1 MTGEPTSTTLSREF
15 SEPDA
20 RPTPWD
26 TALRALTSAEV
37 FWLSTV
43 RPDGRP
49 HVTPLLAIW
58 QDGSAWFTTGAGE
71 RKAKNLAAN
80 PEVVLTTGRDTLD
93 EGLDLTV
100 EGRARR
106 RTEAEPLR
114 RLADAYAAKYGPDWA
129 FEARD
134 GALHHAEG
142 GSALLFEIVPSRV
155 FGFAKGAYSQT
166 RWDFRSDAA

>member
-1 MTGEPTSTTLSREF
+1 MAAEPTTTLNPEF
-15 SEPDA
+15 SEPDVP
-20 RPTPWD
+20 PTPWA
-26 TALRALTSAEV
+26 TALRALAEAEI

-58 QDGSAWFTTGAGE
+58 QDGRAWFTTGPGE

-80 PEVVLTTGRDTLD
+80 PEVVLTTGRDTLHQ
-93 EGLDLTV
+93 GLDLSI

-106 RTEAEPLR
+106 STDAEALR
-114 RLADAYAAKYGPDWA
+114 RLADAYAAKYGQDWA
-129 FEARD
+129 FEARE

-142 GSALLFEIVPSRV
+142 GSALLFELTPSRV
-155 FGFAKGAYSQT
+155 FGFAKNPYSQT
-166 RWDFRSDAA
+166 RWDFPGDRP